1 MSVKDPAFEPDF
13 AFPPGA
19 TLRETLAELEMSQS
33 QLADR
38 LNVSEKHVSQLMHGH
53 VALTYETA
61 VSLERVTGVPAGT
74 WNALEARYRDHELR
88 RRRHR
93 LNAEE
98 ISWMRQLPLRELL
111 DRGLLD
117 SVSEDA
123 HVYDQVT
130 RFFGVADHAGW
141 KRVWVRP
148 VGSFKRSPAYR
159 SDPGAVA
166 TWLRLGELDAIR
178 IECEPFDASRFR
190 SLLKR
195 VRQLTR
201 KGGFEELVGMCAD
214 VGVAVVF
221 VREVGKCRASGA
233 ARWMTP
239 SKAIIQLSDRYK
251 RDDSLWFS
259 FFHEAGHLLLHSKK
273 EVFINDGS
281 EDDDVE
287 DEANRF
293 ARDVLIPP
301 AEVSELRRLETAGDV
316 NAFASRIGI
325 APSIVAGRLAND
337 ELWSW
342 SRVAKLRKGLRI
354 VD

>member
-1 MSVKDPAFEPDF
+1 MNANTGFAPDY

-19 TLRETLAELEMSQS
+19 TLRAKLVELGLSQA

-38 LNVSEKHVSQLMHGH
+38 LAVSEKHVSQLVHGH

-61 VSLERVTGVPAGT
+61 VALERVTGTPADT

-88 RRRHR
+88 TRQRRLDAQDR
-93 LNAEE
+93 
-98 ISWMRQLPLRELL
+98 SWLRQLPLKDLL
-111 DRGLLD
+111 DLGLVD
-117 SVSEDA
+117 SISDEA
-123 HVYDQVT
+123 RLYDQVT
-130 RFFGVADHAGW
+130 RFFGVADRNGW
-141 KRVWVRP
+141 NRVWLRP

-166 TWLRLGELDAIR
+166 AWLRLGELEAASV
-178 IECEPFDASRFR
+178 ECKPYEASRFR
-190 SLLKR
+190 ISLKR
-195 VRQLTR
+195 VRELTR
-201 KGGFEELVGMCAD
+201 KGGFEELVNLCAE

-233 ARWMTP
+233 ARWLTP

-251 RDDSLWFS
+251 RADSLWFS

-281 EDDDVE
+281 EDGDVE
-287 DEANRF
+287 DEANHF
-293 ARDVLIPP
+293 AQDLLIPP
-301 AEVSELRRLETAGDV
+301 QRAQELRLLQTASDV
-316 NAFASRIGI
+316 EAFANRIGI
-325 APSIVAGRLAND
+325 ATSIVAGRLGND
-337 ELWSW
+337 KLWSW
-342 SRVAKLRKGLRI
+342 PRVAKLRKGLHI